1 MIFKFLYHKGGINSV
16 KPIQERSLTVKTTFS
31 KEYKIFIFGLLISR
45 IGDSLY
51 TFALPWIAYQLT
63 GSAVI
68 MSSLFAINVLPI
80 VLFGPLVG
88 VIIDRYDRKKLLLV
102 ADITN
107 IILVSLVP
115 ILHSLHLLEIWHL
128 YVITF
133 ILAVM
138 SMLFDVT
145 TVTVIPQI
153 AGASLTKANSFYQ
166 MVNQLA
172 SLFGPMIAG
181 VFISFIGGFQLLW
194 INVLSF
200 IATLVAV
207 ILLPSMKTVNK
218 KCEDKNTLQNVL
230 SDLVNGFKW
239 LKNDRL
245 NLALSFQAMIGN
257 FGASAVL
264 GIFMYYLL
272 STLQLTPEQSGF
284 NYSLIGIGGLLGSF
298 IAFPLE
304 KRLQRGILIPL
315 LLFVGAIGLTFPLWN
330 TYWFAPGIAF
340 GIAMTCNIAW
350 NTIVATVRQETVP
363 SNMQGRVLGF
373 SRVLTRLA
381 MPLGALV
388 GGILSAYDPVYVFA
402 LVAFTKLLEVFIA
415 LYSPIR
421 KL

>member
-1 MIFKFLYHKGGINSV
+1 MKFIL
-16 KPIQERSLTVKTTFS
+16 ERKVTVKTTFS

-88 VIIDRYDRKKLLLV
+88 AIIDRYDRKKLLWI

-115 ILHSLHLLEIWHL
+115 ILHTLHLLEIWHL
-128 YVITF
+128 YIITF

-145 TVTVIPQI
+145 TVTVIPHI

-166 MVNQLA
+166 MINQLA

-181 VFISFIGGFQLLW
+181 IFISFIGGFQVLW

-207 ILLPSMKTVNK
+207 MLLPSIKTVNSQNN
-218 KCEDKNTLQNVL
+218 DKNTLQNIL
-230 SDLVNGFKW
+230 SDLFNGFKW

-245 NLALSFQAMIGN
+245 NIALSFQAMIGN

-264 GIFMYYLL
+264 GVFMYYLL

-284 NYSLIGIGGLLGSF
+284 NYSLIGIGGILGSL
-298 IAFPLE
+298 IAVPLE
-304 KRLQRGILIPL
+304 KRLQRGLLIPL
-315 LLFVGAIGLTFPLWN
+315 LLFAGAIGLTFVLWS

-350 NTIVATVRQETVP
+350 NIIVATVRQETVP

-388 GGILSAYDPVYVFA
+388 GGIISAYNPVLVFA
-402 LVAFTKLLEVFIA
+402 LAAFTKLLEVIIA

>member
-1 MIFKFLYHKGGINSV
+1 M
-16 KPIQERSLTVKTTFS
+16 TVSTVFS

-45 IGDSLY
+45 LGDSLY
-51 TFALPWIAYQLT
+51 IFALPWIAFQLT

-88 VIIDRYDRKKLLLV
+88 VIVDRYDRRKLLWI
-102 ADITN
+102 ADIAS

-145 TVTVIPQI
+145 TVTFIPQI
-153 AGASLTKANSFYQ
+153 AGASLTKANSLYQ
-166 MVNQLA
+166 MVNQLS
-172 SLFGPMIAG
+172 SLFGPMLAG
-181 VFISFIGGFQLLW
+181 FSISFIGGFQVLW

-200 IATLVAV
+200 IATLIAV
-207 ILLPSMKTVNK
+207 LLLPSTKTLNSTNN
-218 KCEDKNTLQNVL
+218 EKNTFQNVFA
-230 SDLVNGFKW
+230 DLFNGFKW
-239 LKNDRL
+239 LKKDRL
-245 NLALSFQAMIGN
+245 NIALSLQAMVGN

-264 GIFMYYLL
+264 GVLMYYLL
-272 STLQLTPEQSGF
+272 STLHLTPAQSGY
-284 NYSLIGIGGLLGSF
+284 NYTLIGIGGLLGSL
-298 IAFPLE
+298 IAVPLE
-304 KRLQRGILIPL
+304 KKFRRGVLIPL
-315 LLFVGAIGLTFPLWN
+315 LLFFGALGLTIALWS
-330 TYWFAPGIAF
+330 TYWLAPGIAF
-340 GIAMTCNIAW
+340 GIAMTCNIVW
-350 NTIVATVRQETVP
+350 NTIVTSVRQETVP

-388 GGILSAYDPVYVFA
+388 GGIISAYNPIFIFA
-402 LVAFTKLLEVFIA
+402 LAAFTKLIEVFIA
-415 LYSPIR
+415 LFSPIR

>member
-1 MIFKFLYHKGGINSV
+1 MKLK
-16 KPIQERSLTVKTTFS
+16 QEQRFTVKTTFS

-88 VIIDRYDRKKLLLV
+88 VIIDRYDRKKLLWI

-115 ILHSLHLLEIWHL
+115 ILHALHLLEIWHL

-153 AGASLTKANSFYQ
+153 AGESLTKANSFYQ

-207 ILLPSMKTVNK
+207 MLLPSMKNTNK

-230 SDLVNGFKW
+230 SDLVNGFTW

-264 GIFMYYLL
+264 GVFMYYLL
-272 STLQLTPEQSGF
+272 SILQLTPEQSGV
-284 NYSLIGIGGLLGSF
+284 NYSLIGIGGLLGSL
-298 IAFPLE
+298 IAVPLE
-304 KRLQRGILIPL
+304 KG
-315 LLFVGAIGLTFPLWN
+315 
-330 TYWFAPGIAF
+330 
-340 GIAMTCNIAW
+340 C
-350 NTIVATVRQETVP
+350 
-363 SNMQGRVLGF
+363 
-373 SRVLTRLA
+373 
-381 MPLGALV
+381 
-388 GGILSAYDPVYVFA
+388 SAAY
-402 LVAFTKLLEVFIA
+402 
-415 LYSPIR
+415 
-421 KL
+421 

>member
-1 MIFKFLYHKGGINSV
+1 MKLK
-16 KPIQERSLTVKTTFS
+16 QERSMTVSTTFS
-31 KEYKIFIFGLLISR
+31 KEYKIFIFGLFISR

-51 TFALPWIAYQLT
+51 TFAFPWIAYQLT

-80 VLFGPLVG
+80 VLFGPIVG
-88 VIIDRYDRKKLLLV
+88 VIVDRYDRRRLLWI
-102 ADITN
+102 ADAIS

-145 TVTVIPQI
+145 TVTVIPHI
-153 AGASLTKANSFYQ
+153 AGASLTKANSLYQ
-166 MVNQLA
+166 MVNQLS
-172 SLFGPMIAG
+172 SLLGPMLAG
-181 VFISFIGGFQLLW
+181 LCISFIGGFQVLW

-207 ILLPSMKTVNK
+207 MLLPSIITLNSKNN
-218 KCEDKNTLQNVL
+218 DKNTLQNVL
-230 SDLVNGFKW
+230 ADLLDGFKW

-245 NLALSFQAMIGN
+245 NIALSFQAMVGN

-264 GIFMYYLL
+264 GVLMYYLL
-272 STLQLTPEQSGF
+272 STLHLTPEQSGF
-284 NYSLIGIGGLLGSF
+284 NYSLIGIGGLLGSL
-298 IAFPLE
+298 IAVPLE
-304 KRLQRGILIPL
+304 KRLRCGVLIPL
-315 LLFVGAIGLTFPLWN
+315 LLFLGALGLTIALWS
-330 TYWFAPGIAF
+330 TYWIAPGIAF

-350 NTIVATVRQETVP
+350 NTIIASVRQETVP

-388 GGILSAYDPVYVFA
+388 GGIVSAYNPVFVFA
-402 LVAFTKLLEVFIA
+402 LAAFTKLLEVFIA
-415 LYSPIR
+415 LCSPIR

>member
-1 MIFKFLYHKGGINSV
+1 MKFIL
-16 KPIQERSLTVKTTFS
+16 ERKVTVNTTFS

-88 VIIDRYDRKKLLLV
+88 AIIDRYDRKKLLWI

-115 ILHSLHLLEIWHL
+115 ILHTLHLLEIWHL
-128 YVITF
+128 YIITF

-145 TVTVIPQI
+145 TVTVIPHI

-166 MVNQLA
+166 MINQLA

-181 VFISFIGGFQLLW
+181 IFISFIGGFQVLW

-207 ILLPSMKTVNK
+207 MLLPSIKTVNSQNN
-218 KCEDKNTLQNVL
+218 DKNTLQNIL
-230 SDLVNGFKW
+230 SDLFNGFKW

-245 NLALSFQAMIGN
+245 NIALSFQAMIGN

-264 GIFMYYLL
+264 GVFMYYLL
-272 STLQLTPEQSGF
+272 STLQLPPEQSGF
-284 NYSLIGIGGLLGSF
+284 NYSLIGIGGILGSL
-298 IAFPLE
+298 IAVPLE
-304 KRLQRGILIPL
+304 KRLQRGLLIPL
-315 LLFVGAIGLTFPLWN
+315 LLFAGAIGLTFALWS

-350 NTIVATVRQETVP
+350 NIIVATVRQETVP

-388 GGILSAYDPVYVFA
+388 GGIISAYNPVLVFA
-402 LVAFTKLLEVFIA
+402 LAAFTKLLEVIIA

>member
-1 MIFKFLYHKGGINSV
+1 MKFML
-16 KPIQERSLTVKTTFS
+16 ERKFTVKTIFS

-68 MSSLFAINVLPI
+68 ISSLFAINVLPI

-88 VIIDRYDRKKLLLV
+88 VIIDRSDRKKLLWI

-115 ILHSLHLLEIWHL
+115 ILHALHLLEIWHL

-145 TVTVIPQI
+145 TVTVIPHI

-166 MVNQLA
+166 MINQLA

-181 VFISFIGGFQLLW
+181 IFISFIGGFQVLW

-207 ILLPSMKTVNK
+207 MLLPSIKTVNSQNK
-218 KCEDKNTLQNVL
+218 DKNTYQNVL
-230 SDLVNGFKW
+230 SDLFNGFKW

-264 GIFMYYLL
+264 GVFMYYLL

-284 NYSLIGIGGLLGSF
+284 NYSLIGIGGILGSL
-298 IAFPLE
+298 IAVPLE
-304 KRLQRGILIPL
+304 KKLQRGLLIPS
-315 LLFVGAIGLTFPLWN
+315 LLFTGAIGLTFALWS

-350 NTIVATVRQETVP
+350 NIIVATVRQETVP

-388 GGILSAYDPVYVFA
+388 GGIISAYNPVLVFA
-402 LVAFTKLLEVFIA
+402 LAAFTKLLEVFIA

>member
-1 MIFKFLYHKGGINSV
+1 MKF
-16 KPIQERSLTVKTTFS
+16 IQERRFTIKTTFS
-31 KEYKIFIFGLLISR
+31 KEYKIFILGLLISR

-88 VIIDRYDRKKLLLV
+88 VMIDRYDRKKLLWIV
-102 ADITN
+102 DITN
-107 IILVSLVP
+107 IILVSFVP
-115 ILHSLHLLEIWHL
+115 ILHTLHLLEVWHL

-145 TVTVIPQI
+145 TITVIPHI
-153 AGASLTKANSFYQ
+153 AGASLTKANSLYQ

-181 VFISFIGGFQLLW
+181 VFISFIGGFHVLW

-200 IATLVAV
+200 IATLIAV
-207 ILLPSMKTVNK
+207 MMLPSIKNK
-218 KCEDKNTLQNVL
+218 NKRTEDKNSFQNIL
-230 SDLVNGFKW
+230 TDLFDGFKW
-239 LKNDRL
+239 LKKDQL
-245 NLALSFQAMIGN
+245 NISLSLQAMVGN

-264 GIFMYYLL
+264 GVLMYYLL
-272 STLQLTPEQSGF
+272 STLHLTSAQSGY
-284 NYSLIGIGGLLGSF
+284 NYTLIGIGGLLGSF
-298 IAFPLE
+298 IAVPLE
-304 KRLQRGILIPL
+304 KKFRRGLLIPL
-315 LLFVGAIGLTFPLWN
+315 LLLLGTFGLTIALWS
-330 TYWFAPGIAF
+330 TYWLAPGIAF

-350 NTIVATVRQETVP
+350 NTIVASVRQETVP

-388 GGILSAYDPVYVFA
+388 GGIISAYNPVFVFA
-402 LVAFTKLLEVFIA
+402 LAAFTKLVEVFIA

-421 KL
+421 KI